1 MEESVRLNF
10 CIPLAVLAL
19 LVSLPAQARGRD
31 DVMSR
36 AFRCAP
42 IGDTRQWLDC
52 YYGAAQ
58 PLRARLGLP
67 PAPQSQTQLVE
78 APPIGG
84 NPADVPIRDEVVSAA
99 FRCNAL
105 TEERQWLDCYYM
117 AAQSIRARLGLLPLP
132 TTSSPQLADSY
143 SANLPTRR
151 EDGGSEQQFGRP
163 LVSPTTSRN
172 FNGVVSPVTTY
183 SFDRNGFFTLK
194 LANGQRWRQLTG
206 DTSFAHWS
214 KPAHTYSVNITH
226 GALGSY
232 NLRVQDGPG
241 VFKVERI
248 E

>member
-1 MEESVRLNF
+1 VRVSF
-10 CIPLAVLAL
+10 CIPLAGLAL
-19 LVSLPAQARGRD
+19 LIPLQAQARGRD

-58 PLRARLGLP
+58 PLRASLGLP

-78 APPIGG
+78 TPPIGG
-84 NPADVPIRDEVVSAA
+84 DPADVQIRDEVVSAA

-105 TEERQWLDCYYM
+105 SEERQWLDCYYL
-117 AAQSIRARLGLLPLP
+117 AAQSVRIKLGLLPLP
-132 TTSSPQLADSY
+132 IASSPQPAASRSEQLAS
-143 SANLPTRR
+143 RR
-151 EDGGSEQQFGRP
+151 DDRGSEQQFGLP
-163 LVSPTTSRN
+163 PTPPAISRN
-172 FNGVVSPVTTY
+172 FNGVISPVANY
-183 SFDRNGFFTLK
+183 SFDRNGFFALK
-194 LANGQRWRQLTG
+194 LANGQKWRQLTG

-214 KPAHTYSVNITH
+214 KPAHTYRANITR
-226 GALGSY
+226 GAFGSY

-241 VFKVERI
+241 VFKVERV